1 MVGVEEHLF
10 FVFVANIDQGRSAH
24 LCSMSTSAHPAV
36 KVVGRHLALVLP
48 VHAGSLGTVL
58 ASSPAPQ
65 TQHEVNRRLLVD
77 VIVGQGTGVVEL
89 LARKDQALLVRW
101 DALAVLNECLDT
113 GHGVPL
119 RVDVERQ
126 VSPSQCL

>member
-1 MVGVEEHLF
+1 MEK
-10 FVFVANIDQGRSAH
+10 GRLA
-24 LCSMSTSAHPAV
+24 LCSTPTSAHPAV

-48 VHAGSLGTVL
+48 VHAESLGTVL

-65 TQHEVNRRLLVD
+65 THDDVNSRLLVD
-77 VIVGQGTGVVEL
+77 VVVGQGASVVEL
-89 LARKDQALLVRW
+89 LAAKDEALLVWW

-126 VSPSQCL
+126 VSPSQRL